1 MRKFPLLKDG
11 VNATLLTKT
20 RNTVADYLMDFF
32 DAEDLV
38 RVDDLFS
45 FSFGSATVQVT
56 VAPWH
61 SEDVLVRVFAY
72 LAEDLDPAAVAPALM
87 KLNAQTPMGA
97 FSFVFDNTVMFSC
110 ALPGAHLDKSE
121 LLAAIQTVA
130 VYADQYD
137 DILKERRL

>member
-1 MRKFPLLKDG
+1 MRTFPILKDG

-72 LAEDLDPAAVAPALM
+72 LAEDLDPVTIAPALM
-87 KLNAQTPMGA
+87 KLNAETPMGA
-97 FSFVFDNTVMFSC
+97 FSLVFDNTVMFSC

-121 LLAAIQTVA
+121 LLAAIKTVD

>member
-56 VAPWH
+56 V
-61 SEDVLVRVFAY
+61 
-72 LAEDLDPAAVAPALM
+72 
-87 KLNAQTPMGA
+87 T
-97 FSFVFDNTVMFSC
+97 
-110 ALPGAHLDKSE
+110 
-121 LLAAIQTVA
+121 
-130 VYADQYD
+130 
-137 DILKERRL
+137 